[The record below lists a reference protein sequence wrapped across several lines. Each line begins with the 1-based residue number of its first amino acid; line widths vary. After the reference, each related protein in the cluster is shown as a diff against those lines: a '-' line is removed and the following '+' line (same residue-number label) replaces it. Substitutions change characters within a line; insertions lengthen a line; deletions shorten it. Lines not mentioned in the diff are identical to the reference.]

1 MLHLATTRPLRSP
14 GKVQQQQRLLARF
27 SSSTAAQDRSSRGGN
42 GSSSSS
48 SSWWHQHL
56 GLLTI
61 AGLAIADLVVLPTT
75 IEFINDF
82 KGAQAIAQGN
92 LHTLLPSREAS
103 GVSLSRGG
111 GREGGRQAR
120 SRRGRA

>member
-1 MLHLATTRPLRSP
+1 MTRGQNDQIAGFSKDILGAIYAGNNGSEGVLSNMQIVTYLPLSN
-14 GKVQQQQRLLARF
+14 
-27 SSSTAAQDRSSRGGN
+27 SSSVTLPLPPPFILS
-42 GSSSSS
+42 
-48 SSWWHQHL
+48 
-56 GLLTI
+56 LL
-61 AGLAIADLVVLPTT
+61 LLYQ
-75 IEFINDF
+75 FINDF

-103 GVSLSRGG
+103 GVSLSQGG